1 MKNLLAKFLLGIQG
15 ECVVSLVTEIR
26 QNLNHNLSFSFVV
39 DAFRYRIVVAG
50 YEMAGIWM

>member
-50 YEMAGIWM
+50 YEMTGIWM